1 MPPMKLL
8 STSFGLLA
16 ALTLVACGDD
26 TSTSG
31 GGGSGGSGGSGGA
44 GGVEETCEDKG
55 GTCLPIPAGFLG
67 PIELSDSGATS
78 CTNEAFEGTY
88 AGEPYEA
95 LPAEC
100 NCACTAEGACSLAV
114 EVHTDTA
121 CMDGATAVPLA
132 SGDCVAAPASTL
144 SVSFTATP
152 GACAS
157 DDAPAFVPSIKFD
170 PAVVGCNVNL
180 DNCEDGIAC
189 VPSTRKY
196 CFYSETQTAC
206 PEGFV
211 EQLNVIRREDYAD
224 DRSCTCDC
232 GSDGIACDPVVELH
246 DAAACASNDSTD
258 VTDGCVTTTSGDEA
272 VSIFADAGAT
282 GDCTL
287 TEAET
292 GGVVQAT
299 DGILVCCA
307 L

>member
-8 STSFGLLA
+8 TTSLGLFA

-26 TSTSG
+26 TTNPG
-31 GGGSGGSGGSGGA
+31 GGGSGTGGTGGT

-55 GTCLPIPAGFLG
+55 GTCLPIPLGFEG

-100 NCACTAEGACSLAV
+100 NCACTADGACSLAV

-121 CMDGATAVPLA
+121 CMDGDTALPVA
-132 SGDCVAAPASTL
+132 AGNCVAAPASVL
-144 SVSFTATP
+144 SASIVATP
-152 GACAS
+152 GDCVS
-157 DDAPAFVPSIKFD
+157 DGAPAFVPTIKFD
-170 PAVVGCNVNL
+170 PQVVGCNVNL
-180 DNCEDGIAC
+180 DSCEDGVAC

-196 CFYSETQTAC
+196 CFYSETETVC

-224 DRSCTCDC
+224 DRDCTCDC
-232 GSDGIACDPVVELH
+232 GSDGINCDPVLELH
-246 DAAACASNDSTD
+246 DAVGCTSNDSMD
-258 VTDGCVTTTSGDEA
+258 VTDGCVTTTSGNEA
-272 VSIFADAGAT
+272 ASILADAVAT
-282 GDCTL
+282 GECTL
-287 TEAET
+287 TANAT
-292 GGVVQAT
+292 GSVTQAT